1 MSHTLKYRLGGAA
14 CAVALLGFAAAA
26 EAQTLN
32 SGVSIGPSQRVATP
46 LPPAGVPINTQS
58 SAPPLPSNEALVPD
72 MFGVGPYLRDHG
84 IAILLDDTDEF
95 DGIISG
101 PRGGSANA
109 GQYGFETD
117 VDWER
122 LAGLT
127 GFETHTVVVGRYGIP
142 ASRMFGDN
150 LNPSQEIYGAGG
162 NVAAHLVFAYGEETL
177 ANGRVNIAAGRMP
190 LLDDFAASPLYC
202 NFQNNAF
209 CGNPKASSDN
219 FAWSSYPDANWA
231 IRARIRP
238 TRSIYVQGG
247 IYFSQSNIYN
257 VAENFRSGF
266 TIDSSY
272 INGEAFPLEIG
283 YEPVF
288 GPDKLPGHYKAGFWY
303 SNNNY
308 ASDYFDVNG
317 SAFAQTGLPRRI
329 RKGSTAAYALVDQM
343 VMRNTPAANDGLI
356 IFGGYFHNDEQSATR
371 AEQAEIAALDRGFW
385 KARPLDA
392 VGIAFSY
399 LRVSDLLTKTEE
411 LQQALGLPIVG
422 TGGQFYDDA
431 PSGVQ
436 TKTYNLEVNY
446 QIHVYR
452 GVTFAPDFQYFFRPN
467 AQGNLPDAAL
477 IGFKSHVELF

>member
-1 MSHTLKYRLGGAA
+1 MSHTLKHRLGGAV
-14 CAVALLGFAAAA
+14 CAAALLCVAGAA
-26 EAQTLN
+26 EAQTVN
-32 SGVSIGPSQRVATP
+32 SGVSIGPSTRVSTP

-72 MFGVGPYLRDHG
+72 MFGAGPYLRDHG

-101 PRGGSANA
+101 PRGGSSNA

-122 LAGLT
+122 LAGVT
-127 GFETHTVVVGRYGIP
+127 GFETHTVIVGRYGIP

-162 NVAAHLVFAYGEETL
+162 NVVAHLVFAYGEETL
-177 ANGRVNIAAGRMP
+177 GNGRVNIAAGRIP

-202 NFQNNAF
+202 NFQNNSF

-219 FAWSSYPDANWA
+219 FAWSSYPDGNWA
-231 IRARIRP
+231 IRGRVRP
-238 TRSIYVQGG
+238 TRSIYVQAG
-247 IYFSQSNIYN
+247 IYFSQSDIYN
-257 VAENFRSGF
+257 VHENFRSGF

-272 INGEAFPLEIG
+272 INGEAFPVEIG

-288 GPDKLPGHYKAGFWY
+288 GPDKLPGHYKAGFFY
-303 SNNNY
+303 SNNKY
-308 ASDYFDVNG
+308 PDDYFDVNG
-317 SAFAQTGLPRRI
+317 SAFAQTGLGRRVDH
-329 RKGSTAAYALVDQM
+329 GATAAYALVDQM
-343 VMRNTPAANDGLI
+343 VMRNGAGANDGVI
-356 IFGGYFHNDEQSATR
+356 IFGGYFHNDANVSTR
-371 AEQAEIAALDRGFW
+371 ANQGEIAALDRAFW
-385 KARPLDA
+385 KARPNDTI
-392 VGIAFSY
+392 GIAFNY
-399 LRVSDLLTKTEE
+399 LRVSDYLTKTEE
-411 LQQALGLPIVG
+411 LQQVLGLPITG
-422 TGGQFYDDA
+422 TPGSFYDDA

-436 TKTYNLEVNY
+436 KSTYDLEVNY
-446 QIHVYR
+446 QIHIYR
-452 GVTFAPDFQYFFRPN
+452 GVTLAPDFQYFFRPN